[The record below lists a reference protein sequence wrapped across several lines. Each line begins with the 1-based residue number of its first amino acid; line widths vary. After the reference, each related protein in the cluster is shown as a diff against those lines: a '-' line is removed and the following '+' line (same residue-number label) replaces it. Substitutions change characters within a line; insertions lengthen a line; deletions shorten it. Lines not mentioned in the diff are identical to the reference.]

1 MLFMVSWTISP
12 QNRNSVIQRFLET
25 KGAPPEGV
33 NMLGR
38 WHAVGGSSGF
48 GIAETDDVVQIQKWV
63 LQWNDLMNME
73 VHAALTDEQA
83 APLLAAV
90 VGKQ

>member
-1 MLFMVSWTISP
+1 MLFIVSWSISP
-12 QNRNSVIQRFLET
+12 QNRNSAIKRFIET
-25 KGAPPEGV
+25 QGAPPPGV
-33 NMLGR
+33 KMLGR

-63 LQWNDLMNME
+63 LQWSDLMSME

-83 APLLAAV
+83 GPLLAAAV
-90 VGKQ
+90 SKQ

>member
-33 NMLGR
+33 KMLGR

-63 LQWNDLMNME
+63 LQWNDLMNMD

-83 APLLAAV
+83 APLLAAAV
-90 VGKQ
+90 AKQ

>member
-1 MLFMVSWTISP
+1 MIFMVSWSISP
-12 QNRNSVIQRFLET
+12 ENRNTVIKRFLET

-33 NMLGR
+33 KMLGR
-38 WHAVGGSSGF
+38 WHAVGGSNGF
-48 GIAETDDVVQIQKWV
+48 GIAEADDAVKIQKWV

-73 VHAALTDEQA
+73 VHVALTDEQV
-83 APLLAAV
+83 APLLAAA

>member
-1 MLFMVSWTISP
+1 MLFMVSWSISP
-12 QNRNSVIQRFLET
+12 ENRNTVIKRFLET
-25 KGAPPEGV
+25 NGAPPSGV
-33 NMLGR
+33 KMLGR

-63 LQWNDLMNME
+63 PQWNDLMNME
-73 VHAALTDEQA
+73 VHAALTDDQA
-83 APLLAAV
+83 GPLLAAA